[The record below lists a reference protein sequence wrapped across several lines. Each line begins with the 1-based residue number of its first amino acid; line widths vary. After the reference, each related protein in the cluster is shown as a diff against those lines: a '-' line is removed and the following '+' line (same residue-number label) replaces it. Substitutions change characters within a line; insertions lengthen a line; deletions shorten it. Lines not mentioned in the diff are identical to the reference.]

1 VPDIAFLALSGFVVV
16 SAIFALEAK
25 ELIYGAIGLAF
36 SLIGVAGVFILLGA
50 EYLAMFQIA
59 VYVGAVVVLILFTI
73 MLVQRESGQ
82 IVEQEEPGLLGRAGA
97 YVAVLVA
104 LAVAAAVIFLV
115 PLSTE
120 APKSYQVSLQELG
133 RFMASSYSA
142 ALLILGLLIGATVV
156 GALTLTKVDREEKPG
171 GTAH

>member
-1 VPDIAFLALSGFVVV
+1 MPDIAFLALSGLIIA

-82 IVEQEEPGLLGRAGA
+82 IVEQEEPGRLGRAGI

-104 LAVAAAVIFLV
+104 LAVAAAIVLLV
-115 PLSTE
+115 PPSTG
-120 APKSYQVSLQELG
+120 APEHYQASLQELG

-142 ALLILGLLIGATVV
+142 ALLILGLLIGATLV
-156 GALTLTKVDREEKPG
+156 GALTLTKVEREEKSSG
-171 GTAH
+171 AAY